1 MKPTEEEVKK
11 FREDVLESLATA
23 SLDNVKWLQGCLFG
37 LDYPNKEKKGEL
49 DDG

>member
-23 SLDNVKWLQGCLFG
+23 SLENVKWLQGCLFG
-37 LDYPNKEKKGEL
+37 LDYPNKEKQDGFK
-49 DDG
+49 DD